1 MTVYYVLLNDGGSNG
16 VRFGCNDSLVGM
28 QEARKAGV
36 EPLPAAINALLAA
49 APDISPSS
57 PQGKTGPDMYNA
69 LAASRLTF
77 LSGTFD
83 GTTVTVYLSGSLN
96 PGGVCDVPR
105 LEAQLTQT
113 AVASVGAVRA
123 EVYVNGQRLADALR
137 LDGQ

>member
-1 MTVYYVLLNDGGSNG
+1 
-16 VRFGCNDSLVGM
+16 
-28 QEARKAGV
+28 
-36 EPLPAAINALLAA
+36 
-49 APDISPSS
+49 
-57 PQGKTGPDMYNA
+57 MYNA